1 MNWSIVIFAFNE
13 GDNLAA
19 TIGRC
24 AEFLSA
30 HARVYEMILVDDGS
44 TDNTEEICSKLKKE
58 HKALRVMRQPMNM
71 GIGHALRTGYASAQY
86 EYVCAI
92 PGDGQFDP
100 SELAAVP
107 PFGPMEFYSFYRREQ
122 NYTPYRQLLSNMNR
136 WLNRLFLGLRMRDV
150 NWIKVYRSE
159 QLRLAAPKLTS
170 SVIESEI
177 CGRLVKAGIRPME
190 LPSIYYSRTHGE
202 AKGGRWK
209 TVRQV
214 LAEVPRLYLGF

>member
-13 GDNLAA
+13 GDNLAG

-24 AEFLSA
+24 AEFLTA
-30 HARVYEMILVDDGS
+30 HAENFEMILVDDGS
-44 TDNTEEICSKLKKE
+44 TDSTREVCQRLRGE
-58 HKALRVMRQPMNM
+58 HGTLRVIRQPVNM
-71 GIGHALRTGYASAQY
+71 GIGHALRTGYETAHY

-107 PFGPMEFYSFYRREQ
+107 PFGPMEFYSFYRGEQ

-136 WLNRLFLGLRMRDV
+136 WLNRLLLGLRMKDV

-159 QLRLAAPKLTS
+159 QLRLAAPRLTS

-177 CGRLVKAGIRPME
+177 CGRLVQVGVQPVE
-190 LPSIYYSRTHGE
+190 LPSVYYERAHGE

>member
-24 AEFLSA
+24 AEFLSE
-30 HARVYEMILVDDGS
+30 HTEKHEIILVDDGS
-44 TDNTEEICSKLKKE
+44 TDSTQAVCEQMKRE
-58 HKALRVMRQPMNM
+58 HQSLRILRQPKNM
-71 GIGHALRTGYASAQY
+71 GIGHALRTGYANAIY

-92 PGDGQFDP
+92 PGDGQFNP
-100 SELAAVP
+100 SELKAVP
-107 PFGPMEFYSFYRREQ
+107 EFGPMEFYSFYRTDQ

-136 WLNRLFLGLRMRDV
+136 WLNSLFLGVRMRDV

-159 QLRLAAPKLTS
+159 QLRMAAPKLTS

-177 CGRLVKAGIRPME
+177 CGRLVKAGIRPVE
-190 LPSIYYSRTHGE
+190 LPSIYHTREHGE

-209 TVRQV
+209 TVQQV
-214 LAEVPRLYLGF
+214 IAEVPRLYLGS

>member
-1 MNWSIVIFAFNE
+1 MNWSIVVFAFNE
-13 GDNLAA
+13 GDNLTA

-24 AEFLSA
+24 VEFLSA
-30 HARVYEMILVDDGS
+30 HAHEYEIILVDDGS
-44 TDNTEEICSKLKKE
+44 TDSTQQICVNLKKQ
-58 HKALRVMRQPMNM
+58 HKALRTIHQPVNL
-71 GIGHALRTGYASAQY
+71 GIGHALRTGYEIAQY

-136 WLNRLFLGLRMRDV
+136 WLNRLFLDLQMKDV

-159 QLRLAAPKLTS
+159 QLRLADPKLTS
-170 SVIESEI
+170 SVMESEI
-177 CGRLVKAGIRPME
+177 CGRLVKAGVYPME
-190 LPSIYYSRTHGE
+190 LPSICYSRAHGE
-202 AKGGRWK
+202 AKGGHWK

>member
-19 TIGRC
+19 TIDRC
-24 AEFLSA
+24 AKFLTA
-30 HARVYEMILVDDGS
+30 HAENSEMILVDDGS
-44 TDNTEEICSKLKKE
+44 TDGTQEVCERLRGE
-58 HKALRVMRQPMNM
+58 HGTLRVIRQPMNM
-71 GIGHALRTGYASAQY
+71 GIGHALRTGYETAQY

-100 SELAAVP
+100 SELTAVP

-136 WLNRLFLGLRMRDV
+136 WLNHIFLGLRTRDV
-150 NWIKVYRSE
+150 NWIKVYRLE
-159 QLRLAAPKLTS
+159 QLKLAAPKLTS

-177 CGRLVKAGIRPME
+177 CGRLVKIGIRPIE
-190 LPSIYYSRTHGE
+190 LPSIYHSRAHGE

-214 LAEVPRLYLGF
+214 LAEMPRLYLRF

>member
-13 GDNLAA
+13 GDSLAA

-24 AEFLSA
+24 AEFLSE
-30 HARVYEMILVDDGS
+30 HAKAYEMILVDDGS
-44 TDNTEEICSKLKKE
+44 TDNTQEVCERLKRE
-58 HKALRVMRQPMNM
+58 HHALRVLRQPKNM
-71 GIGHALRTGYASAQY
+71 GIGHALRTGYANAGY

-92 PGDGQFDP
+92 PGDGQFNP

-107 PFGPMEFYSFYRREQ
+107 AFGPMEFYSFFRRDQ

-159 QLRLAAPKLTS
+159 QLTMAAPKLTS

-177 CGRLVKAGIRPME
+177 CGRLAKAGIRPVE
-190 LPSIYYSRTHGE
+190 LPSIYYTREHGE

-214 LAEVPRLYLGF
+214 LLETPRLYLYS